1 MRENH
6 VNQGGQAVAG
16 GLETAAQAGPEGTG
30 SSGLD
35 PPGTGDSSIGAKVQA
50 LAEARQALGV
60 PPDRSELEIKGNYF
74 ALLLE
79 HSPNILIMLDGQG
92 RFVYATESFL
102 KQARIGGFERLAG
115 LSFKEVF
122 PGPDLEVLKELLDI
136 ALEEGGSMCAAV
148 NTGWDSVFCQRPCPE
163 MSYEIHMNPLLDK
176 VTGEISGVMIICS
189 DVTEVL
195 RSKEQAERANR
206 TKSSFLANMSHE
218 IRTPMNAIIGMAEL
232 ALREEI
238 SPAAT
243 EMIQSIKSAGKN
255 LLSIINDILDF
266 TKIES
271 GKLEIVEADYLF
283 SSLIQ
288 DVVGIIRT
296 RITEKP
302 IDLFVYVDPLMPNR
316 IRGDE
321 VRIRQILLNLL
332 SNAVKYTKEGHVR
345 LSVTHCQESGRD
357 VFSFEVADTG
367 IGIRPENMKDLFSDF
382 SQFDKAANKGIEG
395 TGLGLAITRNLARL
409 MKGEVKATSAYG
421 KGSVF
426 TAVIPQTVTDRTP
439 YISVKDPE
447 GKRLLV
453 YEPREA
459 FAESLMASL
468 RGLGLGRVNLVS
480 DPVSFNQE
488 LGSAEYNY
496 IFAPSSFYS
505 QAQHVLAAQTGG
517 QDGGKK
523 AKLVLMAERG
533 DILGQESQS
542 TVFMPIFGLTL
553 ASILNDQEVAASL
566 AGGRVAAQTRFTAP
580 GARILVVDDII
591 TNLKVAAGLMMPYG
605 VTVDICETGQEAL
618 KLVAKNHYDVIFM
631 DHMMPGMDGLE
642 ATAAIRNLPEG
653 GDLPIVALTANAI
666 SGVREMFLANGLN
679 DFLSK
684 PIDPLKLESM
694 LFKWIPKEKHVRQ
707 FQQVKAQDVLK
718 VPPQESRD
726 GLMAIEVEGPAGAD
740 NAARPDLGPGY
751 EEDEDD
757 QAVAILACE
766 VPGVNL
772 AEGLERLAGDVGLY
786 VEVIEAFVRF
796 TPKVLD
802 QVRGGPTS
810 ENLRD
815 YAVAVHGIKGSCFNI
830 GAQDVGVLAEAQEQA
845 AKAGRLDEALAG
857 HRNFVESADGLMSS
871 FRGLLM
877 KMAVNG
883 EGEAALARSAAPP
896 ADVLK
901 DIYRASANFDIQA
914 MDDLVG
920 KLEAQEY
927 DQGGELVAWLREQ
940 IDNLEY
946 DSITQRLAV
955 ELGM

>member
-1 MRENH
+1 
-6 VNQGGQAVAG
+6 
-16 GLETAAQAGPEGTG
+16 
-30 SSGLD
+30 
-35 PPGTGDSSIGAKVQA
+35 
-50 LAEARQALGV
+50 
-60 PPDRSELEIKGNYF
+60 
-74 ALLLE
+74 
-79 HSPNILIMLDGQG
+79 
-92 RFVYATESFL
+92 
-102 KQARIGGFERLAG
+102 
-115 LSFKEVF
+115 
-122 PGPDLEVLKELLDI
+122 
-136 ALEEGGSMCAAV
+136 
-148 NTGWDSVFCQRPCPE
+148 
-163 MSYEIHMNPLLDK
+163 
-176 VTGEISGVMIICS
+176 
-189 DVTEVL
+189 
-195 RSKEQAERANR
+195 
-206 TKSSFLANMSHE
+206 
-218 IRTPMNAIIGMAEL
+218 
-232 ALREEI
+232 
-238 SPAAT
+238 
-243 EMIQSIKSAGKN
+243 
-255 LLSIINDILDF
+255 
-266 TKIES
+266 
-271 GKLEIVEADYLF
+271 
-283 SSLIQ
+283 
-288 DVVGIIRT
+288 
-296 RITEKP
+296 
-302 IDLFVYVDPLMPNR
+302 MPNR

-345 LSVTHCQESGRD
+345 LSVTHCLESGRD

-426 TAVIPQTVTDRTP
+426 TAVIPQTVADRTP

-453 YEPREA
+453 YEPRED

-505 QAQHVLAAQTGG
+505 QAQHILAAQTGG

-566 AGGRVAAQTRFTAP
+566 AGGRVAAQTRFMAP

-642 ATAAIRNLPEG
+642 ATAAIRDLPEG
-653 GDLPIVALTANAI
+653 GDVPIVALTANAI

-718 VPPQESRD
+718 APPPESRD
-726 GLMAIEVEGPAGAD
+726 GLMAIEGEGPAGVD
-740 NAARPDLGPGY
+740 TARPDLEPGY
-751 EEDEDD
+751 EEEDD

-845 AKAGRLDEALAG
+845 AKAGRLDETLAG
-857 HRNFVESADGLMSS
+857 HRNFVESADGLIGS
-871 FRGLLM
+871 FRGLLR